1 MAQKNAVREKMGK
14 LQHVKKL
21 LTNNIMLKYNI
32 IQKKG
37 GFLWRKLMYKF
48 Y

>member
-1 MAQKNAVREKMGK
+1 MQLEKKMGK

-21 LTNNIMLKYNI
+21 LTNNIILKYNV

-37 GFLWRKLMYKF
+37 GLLWRKLMYKF

>member
-21 LTNNIMLKYNI
+21 TNNITLKYNI
-32 IQKKG
+32 NQKKG
-37 GFLWRKLMYKF
+37 GLLWIKLIYKF